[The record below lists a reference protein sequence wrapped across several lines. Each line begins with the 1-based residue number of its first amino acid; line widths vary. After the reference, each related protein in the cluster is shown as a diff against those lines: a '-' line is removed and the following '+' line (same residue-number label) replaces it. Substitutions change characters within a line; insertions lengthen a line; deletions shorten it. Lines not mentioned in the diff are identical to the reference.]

1 MNDQHKSKK
10 PLNILSMSLV
20 FATAVFVMIL
30 MMNPS
35 FLPSTLGQS
44 DDTQNISNMTDT
56 GESQETL
63 GNLFYTENTQSSG
76 MRVIDVNINPIVEIS
91 YTGNS
96 TIGNSS
102 TQTIGTVESTM
113 DYDGVIHSNGKAI
126 ITSQNGQV
134 ITYTSI
140 SKGQYNADG
149 SFSDSGMMIFNLPF
163 QSLAAANTTNTATNS
178 NSANQNDLSEFDDKV
193 GVYKKTV
200 DRFGNGITEVW
211 EWK

>member
-1 MNDQHKSKK
+1 
-10 PLNILSMSLV
+10 
-20 FATAVFVMIL
+20 MIF
-30 MMNPS
+30 MMNTS

-44 DDTQNISNMTDT
+44 VDTQNISNISDN
-56 GESQETL
+56 GESQEKL
-63 GNLFYTENTQSSG
+63 GNLFYTENTKSSG
-76 MRVIDVNINPIVEIS
+76 MRVIDVNINPAVEIS
-91 YTGNS
+91 YIGNS

-140 SKGQYNADG
+140 SKGQYNTDG

-163 QSLAAANTTNTATNS
+163 QSTSTNTMNTSLDS
-178 NSANQNDLSEFDDKV
+178 NSTGQNDLSEFDDKV

-211 EWK
+211 E